1 MVNGREEGSEEPAVV
16 GGGWWPFRTG
26 RTTTLMLDGED
37 VPSIVNPTACVAWVE
52 RSCTLSLRGAPHT
65 HKCVQSSSRGR

>member
-37 VPSIVNPTACVAWVE
+37 VPSVVNPTACVARVE
-52 RSCTLSLRGAPHT
+52 RGCTQSLRGAHT
-65 HKCVQSSSRGR
+65 RVQSNRRGH